1 MFAVRLDGVACLDDW
16 NHIIQQIML
25 EIWAVWQNLWVK
37 MALLEEL
44 TARGMRG
51 FCAKTP
57 RQGGRRMSFSLWP
70 VACKGIPVGGE
81 VVTTC
86 SSAFPLILGR
96 KTWHLHHDGTLS

>member
-1 MFAVRLDGVACLDDW
+1 
-16 NHIIQQIML
+16 
-25 EIWAVWQNLWVK
+25 

-57 RQGGRRMSFSLWP
+57 RQGGRRMSFSLWA

-86 SSAFPLILGR
+86 SSALGNAAGMSVF
-96 KTWHLHHDGTLS
+96 LPSL

>member
-1 MFAVRLDGVACLDDW
+1 MR
-16 NHIIQQIML
+16 
-25 EIWAVWQNLWVK
+25 AVWQNLWVK